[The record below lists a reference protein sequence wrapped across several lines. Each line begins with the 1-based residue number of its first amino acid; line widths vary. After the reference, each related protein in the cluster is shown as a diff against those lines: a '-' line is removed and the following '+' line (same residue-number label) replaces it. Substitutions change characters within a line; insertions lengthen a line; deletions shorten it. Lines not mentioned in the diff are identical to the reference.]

1 MSTPLANLFEQHGT
15 SVRTSRTDS
24 LPLIDP
30 ASVWYVSEGHL
41 DITAM
46 AVIREDGAPSLSR
59 THLMRIMTGDLF
71 FGFHGP
77 PGGRQVVLL
86 GSGSDGGRIIKLQLN
101 KLMEIT
107 ADKENAQE
115 VALAIDRWVS
125 ALCELCT
132 GDLAPSGALN
142 LRPETTVE
150 LEQDRCLQPQSGVL
164 WVKPLEGTA
173 SFLDYDGMDT
183 IASGVVF
190 PLSSDAWLTTRS
202 PFRAEARR
210 ASSIDLD
217 EAYWRGLDSFH
228 RVAESVIDLQRLR
241 NREKDR
247 HRLIRKSEADQST
260 LEEALTDL
268 ESILQHRP
276 HLPGVRASADELLAA
291 CRLVAEPLGIEIR
304 DDRYLRTERK
314 NSNPLEDIAKRSQ
327 FALRRVALTEKWHRQ
342 DNGPLLGFMGSGDEP
357 VALIPRS
364 ACSYTAHHVRERRS
378 YTVTDRAARR
388 FDPMAFM
395 FYRTLPARP
404 LNGFDLVG
412 FAAQRIWRD
421 LLTVFLIG
429 SIGGLLTLGTP
440 VAIGYVFDAIIPGS
454 ERLQLLH
461 LALILIVAAFAT
473 AAFHITRNIALIR
486 VQYRAGDPLQAA
498 VFERL
503 LNLNAGFFKDYSAG
517 DLGIRAMGIDN
528 IMNLLS
534 TSVTTT
540 IVTSLFSVF
549 SIGLLFYYSPF
560 IALVALGLVAVVLI
574 VVITSGVMQL
584 RYKRQLETS
593 HGAIQSMLLQLV
605 NGIAKI
611 RVAAAEDR
619 AFAQWAGKFAHHTRL
634 RLQSRIIDNRLD
646 VFIAFFPVVTSIVI
660 FALVADG
667 ADGSVQTLSTG
678 SFLAFLAAF
687 TSLLTAMT
695 RLGSTLVNVLNV
707 LPIYARLKPILEATP
722 EVDSDKTDPGAL
734 RGRIEISNVSFRYD
748 PDGPLILD
756 DVSFHAEP
764 GEFVALV
771 GPSGSGKSTL
781 FRILLGFEQP
791 DSGSIAYDGFDASG
805 LDPRA
810 LRRQLGVVL
819 QDGDLLPGD
828 IFTNIVGSTVNLTID
843 DAWEAARHAGL
854 AKDIEEMPMGMHTI
868 LAEGAGTISGGQRQR
883 LMIARALVTRPRIVF
898 FDEATSALDNPS
910 QAIVTKSL
918 DQLRSTRI
926 VIAHRLSTIINAD
939 RIFVLERGRIVQQ
952 GTYDELVNEPGM
964 FQALVKRQIA

>member
-1 MSTPLANLFEQHGT
+1 M
-15 SVRTSRTDS
+15 
-24 LPLIDP
+24 
-30 ASVWYVSEGHL
+30 
-41 DITAM
+41 
-46 AVIREDGAPSLSR
+46 
-59 THLMRIMTGDLF
+59 
-71 FGFHGP
+71 
-77 PGGRQVVLL
+77 
-86 GSGSDGGRIIKLQLN
+86 
-101 KLMEIT
+101 
-107 ADKENAQE
+107 
-115 VALAIDRWVS
+115 
-125 ALCELCT
+125 
-132 GDLAPSGALN
+132 
-142 LRPETTVE
+142 
-150 LEQDRCLQPQSGVL
+150 
-164 WVKPLEGTA
+164 
-173 SFLDYDGMDT
+173 
-183 IASGVVF
+183 
-190 PLSSDAWLTTRS
+190 
-202 PFRAEARR
+202 
-210 ASSIDLD
+210 
-217 EAYWRGLDSFH
+217 
-228 RVAESVIDLQRLR
+228 
-241 NREKDR
+241 
-247 HRLIRKSEADQST
+247 
-260 LEEALTDL
+260 
-268 ESILQHRP
+268 
-276 HLPGVRASADELLAA
+276 
-291 CRLVAEPLGIEIR
+291 
-304 DDRYLRTERK
+304 
-314 NSNPLEDIAKRSQ
+314 
-327 FALRRVALTEKWHRQ
+327 
-342 DNGPLLGFMGSGDEP
+342 
-357 VALIPRS
+357 
-364 ACSYTAHHVRERRS
+364 
-378 YTVTDRAARR
+378 
-388 FDPMAFM
+388 
-395 FYRTLPARP
+395 
-404 LNGFDLVG
+404 
-412 FAAQRIWRD
+412 
-421 LLTVFLIG
+421 VFLIG
-429 SIGGLLTLGTP
+429 TIGGLLTLGTP

-461 LALILIVAAFAT
+461 VALILIVAAFAT

-593 HGAIQSMLLQLV
+593 HGAIQSMLLQLI

-634 RLQSRIIDNRLD
+634 SLQSRVIDNRLD
-646 VFIAFFPVVTSIVI
+646 VFIAFFPVVTSMVI

-695 RLGSTLVNVLNV
+695 RLGSTMVNVLNV
-707 LPIYARLKPILEATP
+707 LPIYTRLKPILEATP
-722 EVDSDKTDPGAL
+722 EVDSDKTDPGVL

-781 FRILLGFEQP
+781 FRVLLGFEQP

-805 LDPRA
+805 LDQRA

-939 RIFVLERGRIVQQ
+939 RIYVLERGRIVQR

-964 FQALVKRQIA
+964 FHSLVKRQIA